1 MRASFIDVVS
11 ISTCKNDINFHLS
24 TIDGGV
30 GKLASTRYA
39 HTLAVGSAQT
49 FRTLSSEVNIADFF
63 TKVLEKFLF
72 QKHRRVIMNLVA
84 RSTGRAGQLVAA
96 YAGRG

>member
-1 MRASFIDVVS
+1 MGAVPLCGVVEFRNSLKKKKQLKCDLSAVFSTRVFTYIPTRASFIDVIS

-30 GKLASTRYA
+30 GKLASTIYA

-49 FRTLSSEVNIADFF
+49 FRTLSSEV
-63 TKVLEKFLF
+63 L
-72 QKHRRVIMNLVA
+72 
-84 RSTGRAGQLVAA
+84 
-96 YAGRG
+96 